1 MSVSM
6 TGYGSGAAEHGNGR
20 VFVEM
25 KSVNHRFCDI
35 QFRMPRA
42 LYYLE
47 DTIRRIIQQKIERGR
62 IEVFI
67 TLEGE
72 ARSAKDASIDWNLL
86 HRLLDQADE
95 MEQLNVFDSRLRL
108 QDFLLHPDI
117 VAVEEQSGMDENWE
131 EHVKKA
137 VEDAADQLSDM
148 RKIEGGTLRSDL
160 LARIETVQ
168 SRTKEISE
176 QAPLVVDTY
185 RKRLQERMKEFL
197 KEAAYEGDDQ
207 RLMTEVAVFSEK
219 ANIEEELT
227 RLFSHCDQFSTVLYE
242 QGAKGRKLDF
252 LVQEMN
258 REANTIGSKA
268 NSASLSHLVVEI
280 KSELEKMKEQ
290 VQNIE

>member
-148 RKIEGGTLRSDL
+148 RKKEGGTLRSDL

-197 KEAAYEGDDQ
+197 KEAAYDGDDQ